1 MTMKRKVLILSVLA
15 ICIATL
21 AAGTLAYYNA
31 ETTAHNVITTGSVQI
46 AVQEWANTEKTEVFT
61 DKTGVMPGAAV
72 TKIAEVKNTGKGD
85 AWVRVKI
92 EKAIQLAGDGKVDL
106 GLVKLDIDTTHWTAK
121 DGYYYYNVALK
132 AGEVTA
138 PIFTKVTFDANMGNA
153 YQNATATVDVTAQAV
168 QAANNGKTITEAAG
182 WPNA

>member
-1 MTMKRKVLILSVLA
+1 METKKALEGVRVADFGWVW
-15 ICIATL
+15 
-21 AAGTLAYYNA
+21 AAPYCTSLLGYLGA
-31 ETTAHNVITTGSVQI
+31 EVI
-46 AVQEWANTEKTEVFT
+46 
-61 DKTGVMPGAAV
+61 
-72 TKIAEVKNTGKGD
+72 KIAEVKNTGKGD

-92 EKAIQLAGDGKVDL
+92 EKAIQLAGDGEVDL

>member
-1 MTMKRKVLILSVLA
+1 MTMKRKILILSVLA

-61 DKTGVMPGAAV
+61 
-72 TKIAEVKNTGKGD
+72 VKNTGKGD

-92 EKAIQLAGDGKVDL
+92 EKAIQLAGDGEVDL